1 MEYNQLVSQT
11 IGELRMELNK
21 KRKMKDSLGTREHT
35 SWDFEIVNKRLNLPL
50 PMGVYGLK
58 QIRFAKRLALRMI
71 DF

>member
-35 SWDFEIVNKRLNLPL
+35 SWDFEIVNKLLNLPL

-58 QIRFAKRLALRMI
+58 QIRFAKRLALRMT